1 MAFLTDLLADPVSA
15 ALALF
20 GVFFLLLFLSTP
32 ISVAIAMS
40 SILVGMAYLPPDT
53 LFFVATQKMFSGLD
67 SFTLLAIPFFILA
80 GDIMNKGGIA
90 IRLIDLAKLIGGR
103 LPGALAHANVIAN
116 MLFGAISGSAI
127 AAAAAVG
134 GVMGPL
140 QRKEGYTPAFSASVN
155 IASAPT
161 GILIPPSGPL
171 ILYSLVS
178 GGTSISALFVAG
190 YLPGIL
196 MGLSVMGVA
205 GVVAARRGHRSG
217 APASRREA
225 ARIVLRAL
233 PAVAMIVVVIGGIV
247 SGVFT
252 ATEAAA
258 VAVLYALAL
267 SLIYRLATWREYL
280 RLLCDSA
287 VLTSSILF
295 MIAASG
301 IMSYVMTLAGIPD
314 VIADMIMV
322 IDSPIAAFLLMNL
335 CLLVIGFFIDLT
347 PAVLIFA
354 PIFLPI
360 AQQLGMDPVQF
371 GIMLIFNL
379 GVGSMT
385 PPVGSVLFVGCSVA
399 GVPIERI
406 IRSILPFFA
415 VLILALLLV
424 TYVPWLSLA
433 LPRFFGLM

>member
-1 MAFLTDLLADPVSA
+1 MAFLTDLMADPVSA

-217 APASRREA
+217 ARASRREA

-247 SGVFT
+247 IGVFT

-322 IDSPIAAFLLMNL
+322 FDSPIAAFLLMNL